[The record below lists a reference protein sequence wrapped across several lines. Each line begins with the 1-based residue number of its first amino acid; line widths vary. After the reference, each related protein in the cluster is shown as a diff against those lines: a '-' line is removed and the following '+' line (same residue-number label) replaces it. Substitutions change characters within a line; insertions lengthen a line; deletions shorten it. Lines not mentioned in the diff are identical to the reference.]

1 MPTINNHRF
10 QPDFSKALDI
20 ESLISAPLVAVSKA
34 NAVMMQGQTRFLLE
48 YCFNK
53 KGASYEPVM
62 IRMAL
67 TKAIIAP
74 PQPAQPGTPPV
85 DASPPG
91 VTPVV
96 AASPGKAATPAKSE
110 SIQGVTTHFELP
122 LLTIIPLNSL
132 AVDKMSIDFDL
143 EITSVNATGSKSAN
157 ETNTTITDKK
167 PQLFGRISNDP
178 TSKNSDEKTTQSK
191 PQPSSTLKVNINA
204 SSLPL
209 PKGLL
214 AIIDLYTKSIQPSTP

>member
-1 MPTINNHRF
+1 MPTITNQQF

-53 KGASYEPVM
+53 KGAGYEPVM

-67 TKAIIAP
+67 TKTIITP
-74 PQPAQPGTPPV
+74 SQPGLP
-85 DASPPG
+85 
-91 VTPVV
+91 
-96 AASPGKAATPAKSE
+96 E
-110 SIQGVTTHFELP
+110 SIQGITTHFELP

-143 EITSVNATGSKSAN
+143 EITSVNAAESKSAN

-178 TSKNSDEKTTQSK
+178 NRNTSDEKNTQAK
-191 PQPSSTLKVNINA
+191 PQPSSILKVNINA
-204 SSLPL
+204 ASLPL